1 MMSQRLFLRKLYPL
15 LNIQRAF
22 LSLSTPRHAAKAA
35 TPAAPADP
43 TTPTAQSAQL
53 THNKTKT
60 SLRGTPYNVT
70 DIETSLRYMESDA
83 YKTVYGSQPVWK
95 NYVRNRTNQRLP
107 HYTRDFCAEEG
118 LYIRG
123 NPCPVCRDEY
133 LLLDYR
139 NVKLLRQFVNAH
151 TGEVEP
157 VLKTSLCQAQ
167 LRNLRVSLRK
177 AYDLG
182 LLTYEVPFRTYDYRD
197 YYPELREGKDRPS
210 SLLMTILQTVHEQKL
225 ESLDQLT
232 LTDEQLKANWS
243 CFFCSFSFSLHQKN
257 DQAIISL
264 FHFVDCSDRSH
275 LFNRSCW
282 DFTTANEID

>member
-1 MMSQRLFLRKLYPL
+1 MQRFSLLKYRPL
-15 LNIQRAF
+15 VN
-22 LSLSTPRHAAKAA
+22 LSRVFFSFSPSLHAAKAT

-43 TTPTAQSAQL
+43 ATPTAQSAQL

-60 SLRGTPYNVT
+60 SVRGTPYTVT

-83 YKTVYGSQPVWK
+83 YKTVYGDDPVWK
-95 NYVRNRTNQRLP
+95 NYVRNRISQRLP

-118 LYIRG
+118 VYIRG

-139 NVKLLRQFVNAH
+139 NTKLLKQFVNDH

-157 VLKTSLCQAQ
+157 VLKTSICQAQ
-167 LRNLRVSLRK
+167 LRNLRVALRK

-197 YYPELREGKDRPS
+197 YYPELHDEKDRTP
-210 SLLMTILQTVHEQKL
+210 SLLMTILHTARDQKL
-225 ESLDQLT
+225 TNLDQLT
-232 LTDEQLKANWS
+232 LTDEQLKA
-243 CFFCSFSFSLHQKN
+243 K
-257 DQAIISL
+257 
-264 FHFVDCSDRSH
+264 
-275 LFNRSCW
+275 
-282 DFTTANEID
+282 